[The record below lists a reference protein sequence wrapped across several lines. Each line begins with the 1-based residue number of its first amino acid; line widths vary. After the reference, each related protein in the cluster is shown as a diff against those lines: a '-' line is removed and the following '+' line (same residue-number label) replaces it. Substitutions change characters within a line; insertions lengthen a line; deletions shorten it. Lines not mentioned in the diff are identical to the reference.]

1 MYHLYVR
8 IGTALPGA
16 HVCEVV
22 IVNPAPWMG
31 VCEAL
36 LKPYDFLFVG
46 YFRLLKYLPVFVV
59 VLAGSVNLFWGG
71 RVLV

>member
-16 HVCEVV
+16 HVIEVA

-31 VCEAL
+31 VCVAL
-36 LKPYDFLFVG
+36 LKP
-46 YFRLLKYLPVFVV
+46 
-59 VLAGSVNLFWGG
+59 
-71 RVLV
+71 